1 MSMNREERRNL
12 QRRLA
17 PIARRIVELEK
28 KVKAGIDKEESEQK
42 ITEIMDNLSMIEII
56 AIDDYIQSKK
66 LIDSE

>member
-42 ITEIMDNLSMIEII
+42 ITEIMDSLSMIEII

>member
-42 ITEIMDNLSMIEII
+42 ITEIMDSLSMIEIF